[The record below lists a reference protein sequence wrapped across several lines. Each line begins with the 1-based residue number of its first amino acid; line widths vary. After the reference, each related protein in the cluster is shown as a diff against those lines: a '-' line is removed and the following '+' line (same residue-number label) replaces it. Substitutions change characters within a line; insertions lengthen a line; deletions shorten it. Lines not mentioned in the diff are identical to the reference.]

1 MQRRV
6 HESVLDVD
14 QEIKIKTKKKRF
26 DETRMDYG
34 FNMLNPLNNKREYQ
48 RGIFKKNKLVFEL
61 LCT

>member
-26 DETRMDYG
+26 DETRMDFVVQYAETTHII
-34 FNMLNPLNNKREYQ
+34 KEYQ

>member
-34 FNMLNPLNNKREYQ
+34 FNMLKPLNNKREYQ
-48 RGIFKKNKLVFEL
+48 SGIFKKNKLVFEL

>member
-1 MQRRV
+1 VQRRV

-34 FNMLNPLNNKREYQ
+34 FNIAETTQ
-48 RGIFKKNKLVFEL
+48 
-61 LCT
+61 

>member
-34 FNMLNPLNNKREYQ
+34 FNMETTHIIKEYQ